1 MFDEKV
7 REIELADGK
16 LQNLKNDLGIE
27 GAYSDAGFAAAY
39 GSALDAV
46 ISLQEA
52 EIERLDGVMRGI
64 RKV

>member
-1 MFDEKV
+1 MIDEKV
-7 REIELADGK
+7 REIELADEK
-16 LQNLKNDLGIE
+16 LHNLKNDLTIE
-27 GAYSDAGFAAAY
+27 DAYSDTGFVAAY

-64 RKV
+64 RKA